1 MMTIPPGLPSTASP
15 AQPDAELLW
24 KQYSLHVD
32 LYKFYLDLVLKAN
45 AFFYGIT
52 GAILT
57 YYFTHQ
63 GEPLV
68 TLALFLPFGMSAALC
83 GTFFYGAYITGFIR
97 KEVFSIR
104 DRLSLDSAPDM
115 QVLQV
120 LLRVFGSLLGLVA
133 LAILVL
139 ILR

>member
-1 MMTIPPGLPSTASP
+1 MAEPPTLPSTGSP
-15 AQPDAELLW
+15 AQPDADLLW

-32 LYKFYLDLVLKAN
+32 LYKFYLDLVLKTN
-45 AFFYGIT
+45 VFFYGIT

-68 TLALFLPFGMSAALC
+68 SLALLLPLGMSAALC
-83 GTFFYGAYITGFIR
+83 GTFFYGAYLAGFTR
-97 KEVFSIR
+97 REVFSIR
-104 DRLSLDSAPDM
+104 DRLGLDSAPDM

-120 LLRVFGSLLGLVA
+120 LLRVFGSFLGLVA
-133 LAILVL
+133 LVILVV

>member
-1 MMTIPPGLPSTASP
+1 MTIPPGLSTASS
-15 AQPDAELLW
+15 AQPDADLLW

-32 LYKFYLDLVLKAN
+32 LYKFYLDLVLKTN
-45 AFFYGIT
+45 VFFYGIT

-63 GEPLV
+63 EEPLV
-68 TLALFLPFGMSAALC
+68 SLALLLPFGMSAALC
-83 GTFFYGAYITGFIR
+83 GSFFYGAYLAGFIR
-97 KEVFSIR
+97 REVFSIR
-104 DRLSLDSAPDM
+104 DRLGLDSAPDM

-120 LLRVFGSLLGLVA
+120 LLWVFGSLLGLVA